1 MLIGSCSIVL
11 IAVHIWYNHHM
22 SEQERISRIVTPIAE
37 KYGVKRISLFGSRA
51 RGEDNADSDYDF
63 LISKGNLNS
72 LLHYV
77 SFVNELEEVFG
88 AHVDVVSDTACDK
101 DFMNN
106 ISKETV
112 LLYER

>member
-1 MLIGSCSIVL
+1 
-11 IAVHIWYNHHM
+11 M
-22 SEQERISRIVTPIAE
+22 SEQERISRIVAPIAE

-72 LLHYV
+72 LLYYV

-88 AHVDVVSDTACDK
+88 THVDVVSDTACDK
-101 DFMNN
+101 DFINS